1 MNPIKLGSV
10 SVLLSYFMIQAK
22 SQDIFKYKTTVLIGA
37 GVGVTP
43 YASIL
48 KSVWLVLK
56 SSFQIFGR
64 VSCFFALNS
73 MYVLVGPG

>member
-1 MNPIKLGSV
+1 
-10 SVLLSYFMIQAK
+10 MIQAK

-56 SSFQIFGR
+56 ISFRFLQGFL
-64 VSCFFALNS
+64 VFYAVNS
-73 MYVLVGPG
+73 IM